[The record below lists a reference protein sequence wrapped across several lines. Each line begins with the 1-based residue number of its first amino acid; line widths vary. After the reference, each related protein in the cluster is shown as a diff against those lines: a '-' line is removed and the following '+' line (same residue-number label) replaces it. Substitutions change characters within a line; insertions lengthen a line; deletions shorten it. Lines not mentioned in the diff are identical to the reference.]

1 MPPRYDASPAVFR
14 DYPLRFL
21 VCLILIPVFGVGLV
35 LLGVWWIIARS
46 TRLIVDEVR
55 ATLTSGI
62 LSKQVTEVQLSSIR
76 TVKIDKTLV
85 DRIFDVGTVSVFT
98 SGDAPELV
106 VKGMPYP
113 EGLAKALRREV

>member
-35 LLGVWWIIARS
+35 LLGIWWIIARS
-46 TRLIVDEVR
+46 TRLTVDEVR

-85 DRIFDVGTVSVFT
+85 DRIFDVGTVSVYT
-98 SGDAPELV
+98 AGDAPELV
-106 VKGMPYP
+106 VKGMPDP
-113 EGLAKALRREV
+113 EALAKALRREV

>member
-21 VCLILIPVFGVGLV
+21 VCLILIPVFGAGLV

-46 TRLIVDEVR
+46 TRLTVDEVR

-106 VKGMPYP
+106 VKGMPDP
-113 EGLAKALRREV
+113 EALAKALRREV

>member
-21 VCLILIPVFGVGLV
+21 VCLILIPVFGLGLV
-35 LLGVWWIIARS
+35 ILFVWWIIARS
-46 TRLIVDEVR
+46 TRMTVDEVR

-98 SGDAPELV
+98 SGDSPELV
-106 VKGMPYP
+106 VKGMPDP
-113 EGLAKALRREV
+113 EALARALRRE

>member
-21 VCLILIPVFGVGLV
+21 VCLILIPVFGLGLV
-35 LLGVWWIIARS
+35 ILAVWWIIARS
-46 TRLIVDEVR
+46 TRMTVDEVR

-98 SGDAPELV
+98 SGDTPELV
-106 VKGMPYP
+106 VRGMPDP
-113 EGLAKALRREV
+113 EALARALRRE

>member
-46 TRLIVDEVR
+46 TRLTVDEVR

-85 DRIFDVGTVSVFT
+85 DRIFDVGTVSVYT

-106 VKGMPYP
+106 VKGMPDP
-113 EGLAKALRREV
+113 EALAHALRREV

>member
-21 VCLILIPVFGVGLV
+21 VCLILIPVFGAGLV
-35 LLGVWWIIARS
+35 LLGIWWIIARS
-46 TRLIVDEVR
+46 TRLTVDEVR

-106 VKGMPYP
+106 VKGMPDP
-113 EGLAKALRREV
+113 EALAKALRREA

>member
-21 VCLILIPVFGVGLV
+21 VCLILIPVFGLGLV
-35 LLGVWWIIARS
+35 LLLGWWIFARS
-46 TRLIVDEVR
+46 TRMTVDEVR

-98 SGDAPELV
+98 SGDSPELV
-106 VKGMPYP
+106 VKGMPDP
-113 EGLAKALRREV
+113 EALAKALRRE

>member
-21 VCLILIPVFGVGLV
+21 LCLILIPLFGRGLV
-35 LLGVWWIIARS
+35 LLLGWWIVARS
-46 TRLIVDEVR
+46 TRMTVDEVR

-62 LSKQVTEVQLSSIR
+62 LSKQVIEVQLSSIR

-106 VKGMPYP
+106 VKGMPDP
-113 EGLAKALRREV
+113 EALAKALRRET

>member
-14 DYPLRFL
+14 DYPMRFL
-21 VCLILIPVFGVGLV
+21 VCLILIPVFGLGLV
-35 LLGVWWIIARS
+35 ILAVWWIIARS
-46 TRLIVDEVR
+46 TRMTVDEVR

-62 LSKQVTEVQLSSIR
+62 FSKQVTEVQLSSIR
-76 TVKIDKTLV
+76 TVKIDKSFV

-106 VKGMPYP
+106 VKGMPDP
-113 EGLAKALRREV
+113 EALAKALRREA

>member
-21 VCLILIPVFGVGLV
+21 VCLILIPVFGLGLV
-35 LLGVWWIIARS
+35 ILFVWWIIARS
-46 TRLIVDEVR
+46 TRMTVDEVR

-106 VKGMPYP
+106 VKGMPDP
-113 EGLAKALRREV
+113 EALAKALRRE

>member
-21 VCLILIPVFGVGLV
+21 VCLILIPVFGLGLV
-35 LLGVWWIIARS
+35 ILAVWWIIARS
-46 TRLIVDEVR
+46 TRMTVDEVR

-62 LSKQVTEVQLSSIR
+62 FSKQVTEVQLSSIR

-106 VKGMPYP
+106 VKGMPDP
-113 EGLAKALRREV
+113 EALAKALRREV

>member
-106 VKGMPYP
+106 VKGMPDP
-113 EGLAKALRREV
+113 EALAKALRREV

>member
-21 VCLILIPVFGVGLV
+21 LCLILIPVFGLGLV
-35 LLGVWWIIARS
+35 LLLGWWIVARS
-46 TRLIVDEVR
+46 TRMTVDEVR

-62 LSKQVTEVQLSSIR
+62 LSKQVIEVQLSSIR

-106 VKGMPYP
+106 VKGMPDP
-113 EGLAKALRREV
+113 EALAKALRRET

>member
-14 DYPLRFL
+14 DYPMRFL
-21 VCLILIPVFGVGLV
+21 VCLILIPVFGAGLV
-35 LLGVWWIIARS
+35 LLLVWWIIARS
-46 TRLIVDEVR
+46 TRMTVDEVR

-85 DRIFDVGTVSVFT
+85 DRIFDVGTVSVYT
-98 SGDAPELV
+98 AGDAPELV
-106 VKGMPYP
+106 VKGMPDP
-113 EGLAKALRREV
+113 EALATALRREV

>member
-46 TRLIVDEVR
+46 TRMTVDEVR

-106 VKGMPYP
+106 VKGMPDP
-113 EGLAKALRREV
+113 EALAKALRREV

>member
-35 LLGVWWIIARS
+35 LLLVWWIIARS
-46 TRLIVDEVR
+46 TRMTVDEVR

-106 VKGMPYP
+106 VKGMPDP
-113 EGLAKALRREV
+113 EALAKALRREV

>member
-35 LLGVWWIIARS
+35 LLLVWWIIARS
-46 TRLIVDEVR
+46 TRLTVDEVR

-85 DRIFDVGTVSVFT
+85 DRIFDVGTVSVYT
-98 SGDAPELV
+98 AGDAPELV
-106 VKGMPYP
+106 VKGMPDP
-113 EGLAKALRREV
+113 EALAKALRREV

>member
-14 DYPLRFL
+14 DYPMRFL
-21 VCLILIPVFGVGLV
+21 VCLILIPVFGLGLV
-35 LLGVWWIIARS
+35 ILLVWWFIARS
-46 TRLIVDEVR
+46 TRMTVDEVR

-62 LSKQVTEVQLSSIR
+62 FSKQVTEVQLSSIR
-76 TVKIDKTLV
+76 TVRIDKSFV

-106 VKGMPYP
+106 VKGMPDP
-113 EGLAKALRREV
+113 EALAKALRRE